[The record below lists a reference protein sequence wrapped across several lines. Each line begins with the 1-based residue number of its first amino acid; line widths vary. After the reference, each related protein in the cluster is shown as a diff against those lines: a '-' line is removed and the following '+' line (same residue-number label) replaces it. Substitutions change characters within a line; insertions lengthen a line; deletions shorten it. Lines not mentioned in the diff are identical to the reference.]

1 MSYLSNKTI
10 HFIGIGGI
18 GMSAIAES
26 LLQMGIHVQG
36 SNNVEN
42 EHVIRLREK
51 GIQVFIGQR
60 DGSCLKNAD
69 MVVISSAVPENNPEL
84 LAAKE
89 KGLPIGHRSEMLAEL
104 LRLKQGITVAGTHGK
119 TTTTAMIADVLEK
132 GGLEPSYIVGG
143 IMNVC
148 GSNAKIGRSDWMVV
162 EADES
167 DGSFLRLPKMISV
180 VTNIDPEHLDYYGSF
195 EQMKKAFIHYLQT
208 TSFYGFCVACLDHP
222 VVKEVIEHIP
232 NRRIITYGLDKA
244 AEIHAENIHIEPG
257 KLNFDIVIK
266 NEIFPNWTLPMFG
279 THNILNAMVPIAIAK
294 ELGMPLEKIKKA
306 LSYFDGVQRRFT
318 KRGTFN
324 GITIYDDYAHHPVE
338 IAAVLKAAR
347 EAVGTHQVVAI
358 FQPHRYSRAKDLAD
372 AFAHCFE
379 KADRVYVTDIYA
391 AGEAPLPDISR
402 DILIEKIKAS
412 GHKGAF
418 ALTNKNE
425 LKDIVLKHMSA
436 GDLMI
441 GLGAGDISKWMKELP
456 EILNEREAV

>member
-26 LLQMGIHVQG
+26 LQQMGIRVQG

-51 GIQVFIGQR
+51 GIQVFIGQK
-60 DGSCLKNAD
+60 DGSCLSHAD
-69 MVVISSAVPENNPEL
+69 MVVISSAVPQDNPEL
-84 LAAKE
+84 MAART
-89 KGLPIGHRSEMLAEL
+89 KGLPVGHRSEMLAEL
-104 LRLKQGITVAGTHGK
+104 MRLKQGITVAGTHGK

-180 VTNIDPEHLDYYGSF
+180 VTNIDPEHLDYYGTF
-195 EQMKKAFIHYLQT
+195 EQMKMAFVHYLQT

-222 VVKEVIEHIP
+222 VVREVIQHVP
-232 NRRIITYGLDKA
+232 NRRIITYGFDKS
-244 AEIHAENIHIEPG
+244 AEIHAENIRIEPG
-257 KLNFDIVIK
+257 KLHFDVVIK
-266 NEIFPNWTLPMFG
+266 GEVLPGWTLPMFG
-279 THNILNAMVPIAIAK
+279 THNILNALVPIAIAK
-294 ELGMPLEKIKKA
+294 ELGMPLDKIQKA

-318 KRGTFN
+318 KRGIVN
-324 GITIYDDYAHHPVE
+324 GVTIYDDYAHHPVE
-338 IAAVLKAAR
+338 ISAVLKAAR
-347 EAVGTHQVVAI
+347 EAVGSHQVVAI

-372 AFAHCFE
+372 AFAQCFE
-379 KADRVYVTDIYA
+379 KADQVYVADIYA
-391 AGEAPLPDISR
+391 AGESPLPDISR
-402 DILIEKIKAS
+402 DILVDKIKQA
-412 GHKGAF
+412 GHRAAF
-418 ALTNKNE
+418 ALKDKSDLKN
-425 LKDIVLKHMSA
+425 IVLNHMKA

-456 EILNEREAV
+456 EMMNEREAI